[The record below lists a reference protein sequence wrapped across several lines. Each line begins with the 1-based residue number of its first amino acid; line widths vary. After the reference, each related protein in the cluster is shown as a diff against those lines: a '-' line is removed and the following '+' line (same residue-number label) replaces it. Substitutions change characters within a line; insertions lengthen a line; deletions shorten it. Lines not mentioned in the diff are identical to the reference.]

1 MASPTTLPTLAGP
14 TVPQVTGRF
23 PAALQETGAF
33 SLLPGHSLEGWA
45 GSREARI
52 LASRRA
58 GSYSPT
64 QLKLSHL

>member
-1 MASPTTLPTLAGP
+1 MRQGLAVEGSSGIVSSPSSQPSGC
-14 TVPQVTGRF
+14 G
-23 PAALQETGAF
+23 QETGAF
-33 SLLPGHSLEGWA
+33 SLLPGHSLEGWE